1 MVKCLNKSP
10 MSRPC
15 HLSNPSLLGVNLRL
29 PAKACFNC
37 FQPEGL
43 TDSSRWSRGKRG
55 ATTGIRRA
63 GRLHP
68 GRGARTVVPVPDDV
82 CFWHPFGVHH
92 GKATASGGRS
102 PFAPERPPATICQP
116 FGLQQAP
123 VFAQVLRSTPT
134 RWSRVLMRESG
145 PGPPVPSGPVT
156 FTHESFSHAYRTQSP

>member
-1 MVKCLNKSP
+1 

-15 HLSNPSLLGVNLRL
+15 HLSNPSLLAVNLRL

-92 GKATASGGRS
+92 GKSTASGRGARTVVPVPDDVCFWHPFGVHHGKATASGGRS
-102 PFAPERPPATICQP
+102 PFAPERPPA
-116 FGLQQAP
+116 
-123 VFAQVLRSTPT
+123 
-134 RWSRVLMRESG
+134 
-145 PGPPVPSGPVT
+145 
-156 FTHESFSHAYRTQSP
+156 